1 MFDFLSV
8 FQEDAEFVTDFD
20 FLGVDLVL
28 LSRSR
33 MHLTLILLVQGHLN
47 MTIYLVSFM
56 LSVCFSDVNATEGS
70 DNLNDLTAY
79 FLRRMLKSRAGIGI
93 SHVPG

>member
-1 MFDFLSV
+1 M
-8 FQEDAEFVTDFD
+8 
-20 FLGVDLVL
+20 L

-47 MTIYLVSFM
+47 TIIYLVSFM
-56 LSVCFSDVNATEGS
+56 LSVCFSDVDATEGS
-70 DNLNDLTAY
+70 DDLDDLTA
-79 FLRRMLKSRAGIGI
+79 FLLKRMLRNHAGIGI